1 MKTPRPRL
9 GLFFFCLACVLSYR
23 NFAFFSYPKISLFH
37 FFWERPDDDDQ
48 FFFSFFFVVP
58 GRRRRRRRGPLVTA
72 LFSETTLT
80 TRRRDERM
88 RMMMMM
94 IKGKNPTLLFISHA
108 HAYNV
113 CTHPI
118 HVVRRE
124 GCRLQGGRRQ
134 KNQRRHSRRPVR
146 R

>member
-1 MKTPRPRL
+1 MSSHIETLRFFHIQKSL
-9 GLFFFCLACVLSYR
+9 LFFI
-23 NFAFFSYPKISLFH
+23 FFGRDFGRRRPKK
-37 FFWERPDDDDQ
+37 